1 MASPQSPATAVE
13 SADTAVAIVLL
24 MQLLHRAGIE
34 VCFCLSRDLARWDR
48 AARTLHV
55 SRTATP
61 AQKQA
66 VVTDLWERLTSPRP
80 ARHLHSVGS

>member
-1 MASPQSPATAVE
+1 MASPQRPVTVDGGTDS
-13 SADTAVAIVLL
+13 AVAIVLL
-24 MQLLHRAGIE
+24 LQLLRRADIE

-55 SRTATP
+55 NLAAPP

-66 VVTDLWERLTSPRP
+66 VVADLWSKLTSPRA
-80 ARHLHSVGS
+80 ARHLHSVP